1 MRIKQSGSILPE
13 VQHGRLILLH
23 VDGKLIE
30 AYEGETVAA
39 ALLASGI
46 HTFRLSQKSKEPRGL
61 FCGMGIC
68 YECLVTINGTHALQ
82 ACLAL
87 VQEGM
92 QVETCQELEL

>member
-13 VQHGRLILLH
+13 AQRGRPIQIH
-23 VDGKLIE
+23 VDGKPIE

-46 HTFRLSQKSKEPRGL
+46 RILRLSRKNREPRGL
-61 FCGMGIC
+61 FCGMGVC
-68 YECLVTINGTHALQ
+68 YECLVTVNGVHDTQ
-82 ACLAL
+82 ACLTL
-87 VQEGM
+87 VVDGM